1 MKRTRTAIVAVL
13 ALGTASLITAS
24 VAPAANAAGGIAIN
38 AKAVGPAPALPG
50 TVKGGT
56 MNYTGKSDVNHLDPT
71 RCYDTF
77 CMNIGRL
84 LWRTLTGI
92 QLDAKGKQT
101 LVGDL
106 ASDVGTPSNGG
117 KTWTF
122 KLRSGIKWE
131 DGKAVTCA
139 DLKYGIGR
147 TWDQESD
154 SVVLTGGTSY
164 PVASIENAN
173 GFKGPYA
180 TPTKD
185 LSGVSCGKSGS
196 VETITFK
203 LKKAEGDFNFQ
214 TTMPNY
220 AAVRKDKD
228 TGVNYD
234 DEVFSNGPYKIQS
247 RIKKDKTIM
256 VRNTSWDGKT
266 DPIRLQNVEKIDML
280 LGQDSVNTN
289 NLYIENTGRAVNGF
303 VNGPLTQ
310 NVPIIYDAEKDAL
323 QPLFENRG
331 YYGKNPY
338 VYWLAINV
346 QKVTDLNLRKAV
358 QCALNVEGM
367 RATVGGKSAGD
378 FTSSLAP
385 DGVGGYSKS
394 TVCSASPKG
403 DVAKAKAF
411 MAKVKKNKELVFAYS
426 NATKD
431 AENEAL
437 SLQSSLK
444 KAGINVKIKPIDS
457 TEYYTILEEQGPDA
471 PDLMLYAW
479 GYDWPNASTIYP
491 PLFRSEL
498 VGTDV
503 VGENKS
509 RVTDKKL
516 DAMLAAAAAETNPAK
531 QTAAWVA
538 IDKYIVNTIAAVVP
552 MWQSKTL
559 LWRGSNVG
567 NIYNPIANSYD
578 WATMYIKNPKLN

>member
-13 ALGTASLITAS
+13 ALGTASLIMTS
-24 VAPAANAAGGIAIN
+24 VAPVANAAGGLAIN
-38 AKAVGPAPALPG
+38 AKAVGPAPALAG
-50 TVKGGT
+50 TVMGGT
-56 MNYTGKSDVNHLDPT
+56 VNYTGKSDVNHLDPS

-84 LWRTLTGI
+84 LWRTLTAI
-92 QLDAKGKQT
+92 QLDGKGKQT

-122 KLRSGIKWE
+122 KLRSGIKWQ
-131 DGKAVTCA
+131 DGQAVTCA

-147 TWDQESD
+147 TWDQDAD

-164 PVASIENAN
+164 PQATIENTA

-185 LSGVSCGKSGS
+185 LSGVSCGTSGS

-203 LKKAEGDFNFQ
+203 LLTAAGDFNFQ

-234 DEVFSNGPYKIQS
+234 NQVFSYGPYQIQS
-247 RIKKDKTIM
+247 RIKKDKTIL
-256 VRNTSWDGKT
+256 VRNTYWDAKT
-266 DPIRLQNVEKIDML
+266 DPIRVAAPDKIDML

-289 NLYIENTGRAVNGF
+289 NLYIEDTGRAVNGIA
-303 VNGPLTQ
+303 NGPLTQ
-310 NVPIIYDAEKDAL
+310 NVPLIYDSEKDAL

-338 VYWLAINV
+338 VTWLAINV
-346 QKVTDLNLRKAV
+346 QKVTDLNLRKAI

-385 DGVGGYSKS
+385 EGIAGYSKS
-394 TVCSASPKG
+394 TVCSTSPKG
-403 DVAKAKAF
+403 DVAKAKEY
-411 MAKVKKNKELVFAYS
+411 MAKVKTNKEVTFVYS

-437 SLQSSLK
+437 SLQSSLT
-444 KAGINVKIKPIDS
+444 KAGIKIKIKPIDS
-457 TEYYTILEEQGPDA
+457 TEYYTILEQQGADA

-491 PLFRSEL
+491 PLFRSDL

-509 RVTDKKL
+509 RVTDKTL
-516 DAMLAAAAAETNPAK
+516 DAMMTKAAAETNPAK
-531 QTAAWVA
+531 ANAAWVA
-538 IDKYIVNTIAAVVP
+538 VEKYIVNTIAAVVP
-552 MWQSKTL
+552 MYQDKTL

-567 NIYNPIANSYD
+567 AQYNPIANSND
-578 WATMYIKNPKLN
+578 WASVYIKNPKL

>member
-1 MKRTRTAIVAVL
+1 MTA
-13 ALGTASLITAS
+13 
-24 VAPAANAAGGIAIN
+24 VAPAANAAGGLAIN
-38 AKAVGPAPALPG
+38 AKAVGPAPALVG
-50 TVKGGT
+50 TKKGGT
-56 MNYTGKSDVNHLDPT
+56 LNYTGKSDVNHLDPT

-84 LWRTLTGI
+84 LWRTLTGV

-117 KTWTF
+117 KTWVF
-122 KLRSGIKWE
+122 KLRAGVKWE
-131 DGKAVTCA
+131 DGQAVTCA

-147 TWDQESD
+147 TWDQEAA
-154 SVVLTGGTSY
+154 SVVLSGGTSY
-164 PVASIENAN
+164 PQATIENTD
-173 GFKGPYA
+173 GFKGPFA

-185 LSGVSCGKSGS
+185 LSGVTCGKSGS

-203 LKKAEGDFNFQ
+203 LLAATGDFNFQ

-228 TGVNYD
+228 TGATYD
-234 DEVFSNGPYKIQS
+234 DKVFSNGPYKIQS
-247 RIKKDKTIM
+247 RIKKDKTFL
-256 VRNTSWDGKT
+256 VQNTYWDTKT
-266 DPIRLQNVEKIDML
+266 DPIRLQNVDKIDML

-289 NLYIENTGRAVNGF
+289 NLYIENTGRAVNGI
-303 VNGPLTQ
+303 VNGPLAQ
-310 NVPIIYDAEKDAL
+310 NVPLIYDSEKDAL
-323 QPLFENRG
+323 QPIFENRG

-346 QKVTDLNLRKAV
+346 EKVTDLNLRKAI

-385 DGVGGYSKS
+385 VGIGGYSSS
-394 TVCSASPKG
+394 TVCGTTAKG
-403 DVAKAKAF
+403 DVAKAKAY
-411 MAKVKKNKELVFAYS
+411 MAKVTTNKEVTFVYS

-431 AENEAL
+431 SENEAL
-437 SLQSSLK
+437 SLQSSLT
-444 KAGINVKIKPIDS
+444 KAGIKVKIKAIDS
-457 TEYYTILEEQGPDA
+457 TEYYSILEEQGPDA

-498 VGTDV
+498 VGTDL

-509 RVTDKKL
+509 RVKDAKL
-516 DAMLAAAAAETNPAK
+516 DAMMVAASKETNAAK

-567 NIYNPIANSYD
+567 AQYNPTANSND
-578 WATMYIKNPKLN
+578 WASVYLKNPKL

>member
-56 MNYTGKSDVNHLDPT
+56 VNYTGKSDVNHLDPS

-84 LWRTLTGI
+84 LWRTLTAI

-122 KLRSGIKWE
+122 KLRSGIKWQ
-131 DGKAVTCA
+131 DGQAVSCA

-147 TWDQESD
+147 TWDQSAD

-164 PVASIENAN
+164 PIDSIENAN

-185 LSGVSCGKSGS
+185 LSGVTCGTSGS

-203 LKKAEGDFNFQ
+203 LTKALGDFNFQ

-220 AAVRKDKD
+220 TAVRKDKD

-234 DEVFSNGPYKIQS
+234 NQVFSYGPYQIQT

-256 VRNTSWDGKT
+256 VRNTNWDAKT
-266 DPIRLQNVEKIDML
+266 DPIRVAAPDKIDML

-289 NLYIENTGRAVNGF
+289 NLYIEDTGRAVNGIA
-303 VNGPLTQ
+303 NGPLTQ
-310 NVPIIYDAEKDAL
+310 NVPLIYDSEKDAL
-323 QPLFENRG
+323 QPIFEKRG

-338 VYWLAINV
+338 VTWLAINV
-346 QKVTDLNLRKAV
+346 QKVTDLNLRKAI

-367 RATVGGKSAGD
+367 RSTVGGKSAGD

-385 DGVGGYSKS
+385 EGIGGYSKS

-403 DVAKAKAF
+403 DVAQAKAY
-411 MAKVKKNKELVFAYS
+411 MAKVKTNKEVTFVYS

-437 SLQSSLK
+437 SLQSSLT
-444 KAGINVKIKPIDS
+444 KAGIKVKIKPIDS

-498 VGTDV
+498 VGADV

-509 RVTDKKL
+509 RVTDKTL
-516 DAMLAAAAAETNPAK
+516 DALMDKAATETNPAK
-531 QTAAWVA
+531 QNAAWVA
-538 IDKYIVNTIAAVVP
+538 VEKYIVNTIAAVVP
-552 MWQSKTL
+552 MYQDKTL

-567 NIYNPIANSYD
+567 AQYNPIANSND
-578 WATMYIKNPKLN
+578 WASVYIKNPKL

>member
-13 ALGTASLITAS
+13 ALGTASLIMTS
-24 VAPAANAAGGIAIN
+24 VAPVANAAGGLAIN
-38 AKAVGPAPALPG
+38 AKAVGPAPALAG
-50 TVKGGT
+50 TVMGGT
-56 MNYTGKSDVNHLDPT
+56 VNYTGKSDVNHLDPS

-84 LWRTLTGI
+84 LWRTLTAI
-92 QLDAKGKQT
+92 QLDGKGKQT

-122 KLRSGIKWE
+122 KLRSGIKWQ
-131 DGKAVTCA
+131 DGQAVTCA

-147 TWDQESD
+147 TWDQDAD

-164 PVASIENAN
+164 PQATIENTA

-185 LSGVSCGKSGS
+185 LSGVSCGTSGS

-203 LKKAEGDFNFQ
+203 LLTAAGDFNFQ

-234 DEVFSNGPYKIQS
+234 NQVFSYGPYQIQS
-247 RIKKDKTIM
+247 RIKKDKTIL
-256 VRNTSWDGKT
+256 VRNTYWDAKT
-266 DPIRLQNVEKIDML
+266 DPIRVAAPDKIDML

-289 NLYIENTGRAVNGF
+289 NLYIEDTGRAVNGIA
-303 VNGPLTQ
+303 NGPLTQ
-310 NVPIIYDAEKDAL
+310 NVPLIYDSEKDAL
-323 QPLFENRG
+323 QPIFEKRG

-338 VYWLAINV
+338 VTWLAINV
-346 QKVTDLNLRKAV
+346 QKVTDLNLRKAI

-385 DGVGGYSKS
+385 EGIAGYSKS
-394 TVCSASPKG
+394 TVCAASPKG
-403 DVAKAKAF
+403 DVAKAKEY
-411 MAKVKKNKELVFAYS
+411 MAKVKTNKEVTFVYS

-437 SLQSSLK
+437 SLQSSLT
-444 KAGINVKIKPIDS
+444 KAGIKIKIKPIDS

-491 PLFRSEL
+491 PLFRSDL

-509 RVTDKKL
+509 RVTDKTL
-516 DAMLAAAAAETNPAK
+516 DAMMTKAAAETNPAK
-531 QTAAWVA
+531 ANAAWVA
-538 IDKYIVNTIAAVVP
+538 VEKYIVNTIAAVVP
-552 MWQSKTL
+552 MYQDKTL

-567 NIYNPIANSYD
+567 AQYNPIANSND
-578 WATMYIKNPKLN
+578 WASVYIKNPKL

>member
-1 MKRTRTAIVAVL
+1 MTA
-13 ALGTASLITAS
+13 
-24 VAPAANAAGGIAIN
+24 VAPAANAAGGLAIN
-38 AKAVGPAPALPG
+38 AKAVGPAPALVG

-56 MNYTGKSDVNHLDPT
+56 LNYTGKSDVNHLDPT

-84 LWRTLTGI
+84 LWRTLTGV

-117 KTWTF
+117 KTWVF
-122 KLRSGIKWE
+122 KLRAGVKWE
-131 DGKAVTCA
+131 DGQAVTCA

-147 TWDQESD
+147 TWDQEAA
-154 SVVLTGGTSY
+154 SVVLNGGTSY
-164 PVASIENAN
+164 PQATIENTE
-173 GFKGPYA
+173 GFKGPFA
-180 TPTKD
+180 TPTKN
-185 LSGVSCGKSGS
+185 LSGVTCGTSGS

-203 LKKAEGDFNFQ
+203 LLAATGDFNFQ

-228 TGVNYD
+228 TGATYD
-234 DEVFSNGPYKIQS
+234 DKVFSNGPYKIQS

-256 VRNTSWDGKT
+256 VQNTYWDTKT

-289 NLYIENTGRAVNGF
+289 NLYIEDTGRGVNGI

-310 NVPIIYDAEKDAL
+310 NVPLIYDSEKDAL
-323 QPLFENRG
+323 QPIFENRG

-346 QKVTDLNLRKAV
+346 EKVTDLNLRKAI

-385 DGVGGYSKS
+385 VGIGGYSSS
-394 TVCSASPKG
+394 TICGTSAKG
-403 DVAKAKAF
+403 DVEKAKAY
-411 MAKVKKNKELVFAYS
+411 MAKVKTNKEVTFAYS

-437 SLQSSLK
+437 SLQSSLT
-444 KAGINVKIKPIDS
+444 KAGIKVKIKAIDS
-457 TEYYTILEEQGPDA
+457 TDYYTILEEQGPDA
-471 PDLMLYAW
+471 PDLMVYAW

-498 VGTDV
+498 VGKDL

-509 RVTDKKL
+509 RVKDAKL
-516 DAMLAAAAAETNPAK
+516 DAMMVAAGKETNAAK

-538 IDKYIVNTIAAVVP
+538 IDKYVVSTIAAVVP

-567 NIYNPIANSYD
+567 AQYNPTANSND
-578 WATMYIKNPKLN
+578 WASVYIKNPKL

>member
-1 MKRTRTAIVAVL
+1 MKRTRTAIAAVL
-13 ALGTASLITAS
+13 ALGTASLIMTS
-24 VAPAANAAGGIAIN
+24 VAPVANAAGGLAIN

-56 MNYTGKSDVNHLDPT
+56 VNYTGKSDVNHLDPT

-84 LWRTLTGI
+84 LWRTLTAV

-122 KLRSGIKWE
+122 KLRSGIKWQ
-131 DGKAVTCA
+131 DGQAVTCA

-147 TWDQESD
+147 TWDQSAD

-164 PVASIENAN
+164 PIDSIQNTD

-185 LSGVSCGKSGS
+185 LSGVTCGTSGS

-203 LKKAEGDFNFQ
+203 LTKALGDFNFQ

-234 DEVFSNGPYKIQS
+234 NQVFSYGPYQIQS

-256 VRNTSWDGKT
+256 VRNTNWDAKT
-266 DPIRLQNVEKIDML
+266 DPIRVAAPDKIDML

-289 NLYIENTGRAVNGF
+289 NLYIEDTGRAVNGIA
-303 VNGPLTQ
+303 NGPLTQ
-310 NVPIIYDAEKDAL
+310 NVPLIYDSEKDAL
-323 QPLFENRG
+323 QPIFENRG

-338 VYWLAINV
+338 VTWLAINV
-346 QKVTDLNLRKAV
+346 QKVTDLNLRKAI

-385 DGVGGYSKS
+385 EGIGGYSKS
-394 TVCSASPKG
+394 TVCAASPKG
-403 DVAKAKAF
+403 DVAKAKAY
-411 MAKVKKNKELVFAYS
+411 MAKVKTNKEVTFVYS

-437 SLQSSLK
+437 SLQSSLT
-444 KAGINVKIKPIDS
+444 KAGIKVKIKPIDS

-498 VGTDV
+498 VGADV

-509 RVTDKKL
+509 RVTDKTL
-516 DAMLAAAAAETNPAK
+516 DAMMDKAATETNPAK
-531 QTAAWVA
+531 QNAAWVA
-538 IDKYIVNTIAAVVP
+538 VEKYIVNTIAAVVP
-552 MWQSKTL
+552 MYQDKTL

-567 NIYNPIANSYD
+567 AQYNPIANSND
-578 WATMYIKNPKLN
+578 WASVYIKNPKL

>member
-13 ALGTASLITAS
+13 ALGTASLIMTS
-24 VAPAANAAGGIAIN
+24 VAPVANAAGGLAIN
-38 AKAVGPAPALPG
+38 AKAVGPAPALAG

-56 MNYTGKSDVNHLDPT
+56 VNYTGKSDVNHLDPS

-84 LWRTLTGI
+84 LWRTLTAI
-92 QLDAKGKQT
+92 QLDGKGKQT

-147 TWDQESD
+147 TWDQDAD

-164 PVASIENAN
+164 PTASIENAN

-185 LSGVSCGKSGS
+185 LSGVSCGTSGS
-196 VETITFK
+196 VETIIFK

-234 DEVFSNGPYKIQS
+234 NEVFSNGPYKIQS
-247 RIKKDKTIM
+247 RIKKDKTFM
-256 VRNTSWDGKT
+256 VKNTYWDTKT
-266 DPIRLQNVEKIDML
+266 DPIRLQNVDKIDML

-289 NLYIENTGRAVNGF
+289 NLYIENTGRAVNGL

-310 NVPIIYDAEKDAL
+310 NVPLIYDAEKDAL
-323 QPLFENRG
+323 QPIFENRG

-346 QKVTDLNLRKAV
+346 EKVTDLNLRKAI
-358 QCALNVEGM
+358 QCALSVEGM
-367 RATVGGKSAGD
+367 RTTVGGKSAGD

-385 DGVGGYSKS
+385 VGIGGYSSS
-394 TVCSASPKG
+394 TVCSTSPKG
-403 DVAKAKAF
+403 DVAKAKAY
-411 MAKVKKNKELVFAYS
+411 MAKVKTNKEVTFAYS

-437 SLQSSLK
+437 SLQSSLT
-444 KAGINVKIKPIDS
+444 KAGIKVKIKPIDS

-471 PDLMLYAW
+471 PDLMVYAW

-509 RVTDKKL
+509 RVKDAKL
-516 DAMLAAAAAETNPAK
+516 DAMMVAAAAETNPAK

-538 IDKYIVNTIAAVVP
+538 IDKYVVSTIAAVVP

-567 NIYNPIANSYD
+567 AQYNPTANSND
-578 WATMYIKNPKLN
+578 WASMYIKNPKL

>member
-13 ALGTASLITAS
+13 ALGTASLIMTS
-24 VAPAANAAGGIAIN
+24 VAPVANAAGGLAIN
-38 AKAVGPAPALPG
+38 AKAVGPAPALAG

-56 MNYTGKSDVNHLDPT
+56 VNYTGKSDVNHLDPS

-84 LWRTLTGI
+84 LWRTLTAI
-92 QLDAKGKQT
+92 QLDGKGKQT
-101 LVGDL
+101 LVGDI

-122 KLRSGIKWE
+122 KLRSGIKWQ
-131 DGKAVTCA
+131 DGQPVTCA

-147 TWDQESD
+147 TWDQDAD

-164 PVASIENAN
+164 PQATIENTA

-185 LSGVSCGKSGS
+185 LSGVSCGTSGS

-203 LKKAEGDFNFQ
+203 LLTAAGDFNFQ

-234 DEVFSNGPYKIQS
+234 NQVFSYGPYQIQS
-247 RIKKDKTIM
+247 RIKKDKTIL
-256 VRNTSWDGKT
+256 VRNTYWDAKT
-266 DPIRLQNVEKIDML
+266 DPIRVAAPDKIDML

-289 NLYIENTGRAVNGF
+289 NLYIEDTGRAVNGIA
-303 VNGPLTQ
+303 NGPLTQ
-310 NVPIIYDAEKDAL
+310 NVPLIYDSEMDAL
-323 QPLFENRG
+323 QPLFEKRG

-338 VYWLAINV
+338 VTWLAINV
-346 QKVTDLNLRKAV
+346 QKVTDLNLRKAI

-385 DGVGGYSKS
+385 EGIAGYSKS
-394 TVCSASPKG
+394 TVCSTSPKG
-403 DVAKAKAF
+403 DVAKAKEY
-411 MAKVKKNKELVFAYS
+411 MAKVKTNKEVTFVYS

-437 SLQSSLK
+437 SLQSSLT
-444 KAGINVKIKPIDS
+444 KAGIKIKIKPIDS
-457 TEYYTILEEQGPDA
+457 TEYYTILEQQGADA

-491 PLFRSEL
+491 PLFRSDL

-509 RVTDKKL
+509 RVTDKTL
-516 DAMLAAAAAETNPAK
+516 DAMMTKAAAETNPAK
-531 QTAAWVA
+531 ANAAWVA
-538 IDKYIVNTIAAVVP
+538 VEKYIVNTIAAVVP
-552 MWQSKTL
+552 MYQDKTL

-567 NIYNPIANSYD
+567 AQYNPIANSND
-578 WATMYIKNPKLN
+578 WASVYIKNPKL

>member
-13 ALGTASLITAS
+13 ALGTASLIMTAA
-24 VAPAANAAGGIAIN
+24 APAANAAGGLAIN
-38 AKAVGPAPALPG
+38 AKAVGPAPALAG

-56 MNYTGKSDVNHLDPT
+56 LNYTGKSDVNHLDPT

-84 LWRTLTGI
+84 LWRTLTGV

-117 KTWTF
+117 KTWVF
-122 KLRSGIKWE
+122 KLRAGVKWE
-131 DGKAVTCA
+131 DGQAVTCA

-147 TWDQESD
+147 TWDQEAA
-154 SVVLTGGTSY
+154 SVVLNGGTSY
-164 PVASIENAN
+164 PQATIENTE
-173 GFKGPYA
+173 GFKGPFA

-185 LSGVSCGKSGS
+185 LSGVTCGKSGS

-203 LKKAEGDFNFQ
+203 LLAATGDFNFQ

-228 TGVNYD
+228 TGATYD
-234 DEVFSNGPYKIQS
+234 DKVFSNGPYKIQS

-256 VRNTSWDGKT
+256 VQNTYWDTKT

-289 NLYIENTGRAVNGF
+289 NLYIENTGRAVNGI
-303 VNGPLTQ
+303 VNGPLAQ
-310 NVPIIYDAEKDAL
+310 NVPLIYDSEKDAL
-323 QPLFENRG
+323 QPIFENRG

-346 QKVTDLNLRKAV
+346 EKVTDLNLRKAI

-385 DGVGGYSKS
+385 VGIGGYSSS
-394 TVCSASPKG
+394 TVCGTTAKG
-403 DVAKAKAF
+403 DVAKAKAY
-411 MAKVKKNKELVFAYS
+411 MAKVKTNKEVTFVYS

-431 AENEAL
+431 SENEAL
-437 SLQSSLK
+437 SLQSSLT
-444 KAGINVKIKPIDS
+444 KAGIKVKIKAIDS
-457 TEYYTILEEQGPDA
+457 TDYYTILEEQGPDA

-498 VGTDV
+498 VGTDL

-509 RVTDKKL
+509 RVKDAKL
-516 DAMLAAAAAETNPAK
+516 DAMMVSASKETNAAK

-567 NIYNPIANSYD
+567 AQYNPTANSND
-578 WATMYIKNPKLN
+578 WASVYLKNPKL

>member
-13 ALGTASLITAS
+13 ALGTASLIMTS
-24 VAPAANAAGGIAIN
+24 VAPVANAAGGLAIN
-38 AKAVGPAPALPG
+38 AKAVGPAPALAG

-56 MNYTGKSDVNHLDPT
+56 VNYTGKSDVNHLDPS

-84 LWRTLTGI
+84 LWRTLTAI
-92 QLDAKGKQT
+92 QLDGKGKQT

-122 KLRSGIKWE
+122 KLRSGLKWQ
-131 DGKAVTCA
+131 DGQPVTCA

-147 TWDQESD
+147 TWDQDAD

-164 PVASIENAN
+164 PQATIENTA

-185 LSGVSCGKSGS
+185 LSGVSCGTSGS

-203 LKKAEGDFNFQ
+203 LLTAAGDFNFQ

-234 DEVFSNGPYKIQS
+234 NQVFSYGPYQIQS
-247 RIKKDKTIM
+247 RIKKDKTIL
-256 VRNTSWDGKT
+256 VRNTYWDAKT
-266 DPIRLQNVEKIDML
+266 DPIRVAAPDKIDML

-289 NLYIENTGRAVNGF
+289 NLYIEDTGRAVNGIA
-303 VNGPLTQ
+303 NGPLTQ
-310 NVPIIYDAEKDAL
+310 NVPLIYDSEMDAL
-323 QPLFENRG
+323 QPLFEKRG

-338 VYWLAINV
+338 VTWLAINV
-346 QKVTDLNLRKAV
+346 QKVTDLNLRKAI

-385 DGVGGYSKS
+385 EGIAGYSKS
-394 TVCSASPKG
+394 TVCSTSPKG
-403 DVAKAKAF
+403 DVAKAKEY
-411 MAKVKKNKELVFAYS
+411 MAKVKTNKEVTFVYS

-437 SLQSSLK
+437 SLQSSLT
-444 KAGINVKIKPIDS
+444 KAGIKIKIKPIDS
-457 TEYYTILEEQGPDA
+457 TEYYTILEQQGADA

-491 PLFRSEL
+491 PLFRSDL

-503 VGENKS
+503 VGDNKS
-509 RVTDKKL
+509 RVTDKTL
-516 DAMLAAAAAETNPAK
+516 DAMMTKAAAETNPAK
-531 QTAAWVA
+531 ANAAWVA
-538 IDKYIVNTIAAVVP
+538 VEKYIVNTIAAVVP
-552 MWQSKTL
+552 MYQDKTL

-567 NIYNPIANSYD
+567 AQYNPIANSND
-578 WATMYIKNPKLN
+578 WASVYIKNPKL

>member
-13 ALGTASLITAS
+13 ALGTASLIMTS
-24 VAPAANAAGGIAIN
+24 VAPVANAAGGLAIN
-38 AKAVGPAPALPG
+38 AKAVGPAPALAG
-50 TVKGGT
+50 TVMGGT
-56 MNYTGKSDVNHLDPT
+56 VNYTGKSDVNHLDPS

-84 LWRTLTGI
+84 LWRTLTAI
-92 QLDAKGKQT
+92 QLDGKGKQT

-122 KLRSGIKWE
+122 KLRSGIKWQ
-131 DGKAVTCA
+131 DGQAVTCA

-147 TWDQESD
+147 TWDQDAD

-164 PVASIENAN
+164 PQATIENTA

-185 LSGVSCGKSGS
+185 LSGVSCGTLGS

-203 LKKAEGDFNFQ
+203 LLTAAGDFNFQ

-234 DEVFSNGPYKIQS
+234 NQVFSYGPYQIQS
-247 RIKKDKTIM
+247 RIKKDKTIL
-256 VRNTSWDGKT
+256 VRNTYWDAKT
-266 DPIRLQNVEKIDML
+266 DPIRVAAPDKIDML

-289 NLYIENTGRAVNGF
+289 NLYIEDTGRAVNGIA
-303 VNGPLTQ
+303 NGPLTQ
-310 NVPIIYDAEKDAL
+310 NVPLIYDSEKDAL

-338 VYWLAINV
+338 VTWLAINV
-346 QKVTDLNLRKAV
+346 QKVTDLNLRKAI

-385 DGVGGYSKS
+385 EGIAGYSKS
-394 TVCSASPKG
+394 TVCSTSPKG
-403 DVAKAKAF
+403 DVAKAKEY
-411 MAKVKKNKELVFAYS
+411 MAKVKTNKEVTFVYS

-437 SLQSSLK
+437 SLQSSLT
-444 KAGINVKIKPIDS
+444 KAGIKIKIKPIDS
-457 TEYYTILEEQGPDA
+457 TEYYTILEQQGADA

-491 PLFRSEL
+491 PLFRSDL

-509 RVTDKKL
+509 RVTDKTL
-516 DAMLAAAAAETNPAK
+516 DAMMTKAAAETNPAK
-531 QTAAWVA
+531 ANAAWVA
-538 IDKYIVNTIAAVVP
+538 VEKYIVNTIAAVVP
-552 MWQSKTL
+552 MYQDKTL

-567 NIYNPIANSYD
+567 AQYNPIANSND
-578 WATMYIKNPKLN
+578 WASVYIKNPKL

>member
-1 MKRTRTAIVAVL
+1 MKRTRTAITAVL
-13 ALGTASLITAS
+13 ALGAASLIMTSA
-24 VAPAANAAGGIAIN
+24 APVANAAGGLAIN

-56 MNYTGKSDVNHLDPT
+56 VNYTGKSDVNHLDPT

-84 LWRTLTGI
+84 LWRTLTAV

-122 KLRSGIKWE
+122 KLRSGIKWQ
-131 DGKAVTCA
+131 DGQPVTCA

-147 TWDQESD
+147 TWDQDAD

-164 PVASIENAN
+164 PQATIENTA

-185 LSGVSCGKSGS
+185 LSGVSCGTSGS

-203 LKKAEGDFNFQ
+203 LLRATGDFNFQ

-234 DEVFSNGPYKIQS
+234 NQVFSYGPYKIES
-247 RIKKDKTIM
+247 RIKKDKTFM
-256 VRNTSWDGKT
+256 VRNTYWDAKT
-266 DPIRLQNVEKIDML
+266 DPIRVAAPDKIDML

-289 NLYIENTGRAVNGF
+289 NLYIEDTGRAVNGIA
-303 VNGPLTQ
+303 NGPLTQ
-310 NVPIIYDAEKDAL
+310 NVPLIYDSEKDAL
-323 QPLFENRG
+323 QPIFEKRG

-338 VYWLAINV
+338 VTWLAINV
-346 QKVTDLNLRKAV
+346 QKVTDLNLRKAI

-367 RATVGGKSAGD
+367 RTTVGGKSAGD

-385 DGVGGYSKS
+385 EGIGGYSKS
-394 TVCSASPKG
+394 TVCSTSPKG
-403 DVAKAKAF
+403 DVAKAKAY
-411 MAKVKKNKELVFAYS
+411 MAKVKTNKEVTFVYS

-437 SLQSSLK
+437 SLQSSLT
-444 KAGINVKIKPIDS
+444 KAGIKVKIKPIDS
-457 TEYYTILEEQGPDA
+457 TEYYTILEQQGADA

-491 PLFRSEL
+491 PLFRSDL

-509 RVTDKKL
+509 RVTDKTL
-516 DAMLAAAAAETNPAK
+516 DTMMEKAAAETNPAK
-531 QTAAWVA
+531 QNAAWVA
-538 IDKYIVNTIAAVVP
+538 VEKYIVNTIAAVVP
-552 MWQSKTL
+552 MYQDKTL

-567 NIYNPIANSYD
+567 AQYNPIANSND
-578 WATMYIKNPKLN
+578 WASVYIKNPKL

>member
-13 ALGTASLITAS
+13 ALGTASLIMTAA
-24 VAPAANAAGGIAIN
+24 APAANAAGGLAIN
-38 AKAVGPAPALPG
+38 AKAVGPAPALAG

-56 MNYTGKSDVNHLDPT
+56 LNYTGKSDVNHLDPT

-84 LWRTLTGI
+84 LWRTLTGV

-117 KTWTF
+117 KTWVF
-122 KLRSGIKWE
+122 KLRAGVKWE
-131 DGKAVTCA
+131 DGQAVTCA

-147 TWDQESD
+147 TWDQEAA
-154 SVVLTGGTSY
+154 SVVLNGGTSY
-164 PVASIENAN
+164 PQATIENTE
-173 GFKGPYA
+173 GFKGPFA

-185 LSGVSCGKSGS
+185 LSGVTCGTSGS

-203 LKKAEGDFNFQ
+203 LLAATGDFNFQ

-228 TGVNYD
+228 TGATYD
-234 DEVFSNGPYKIQS
+234 DKVFSNGPYKIQS

-256 VRNTSWDGKT
+256 VQNTFWDTKT

-289 NLYIENTGRAVNGF
+289 NLYIENTGRAVNGI
-303 VNGPLTQ
+303 VNGPLAQ
-310 NVPIIYDAEKDAL
+310 NVPLIYDSEKDAL
-323 QPLFENRG
+323 QPIFENRG

-346 QKVTDLNLRKAV
+346 EKVTDLNLRKAI

-385 DGVGGYSKS
+385 VGIGGYSSS
-394 TVCSASPKG
+394 TVCGTTAKG
-403 DVAKAKAF
+403 DVAKAKAY
-411 MAKVKKNKELVFAYS
+411 MAKVKTNKEVTFVYS

-431 AENEAL
+431 SENEAL
-437 SLQSSLK
+437 SLQSSLT
-444 KAGINVKIKPIDS
+444 KAGIKVKIKAIDS
-457 TEYYTILEEQGPDA
+457 TDYYTILEEQGPDA

-498 VGTDV
+498 VGTDL

-509 RVTDKKL
+509 RVKDAKL
-516 DAMLAAAAAETNPAK
+516 DAMMVAASKETNAAK

-567 NIYNPIANSYD
+567 AQYNPTANSND
-578 WATMYIKNPKLN
+578 WASVYLKNPKL

>member
-24 VAPAANAAGGIAIN
+24 VAPVANAAGLAIN
-38 AKAVGPAPALPG
+38 AKAVGPAPALAG

-56 MNYTGKSDVNHLDPT
+56 LNYTGKSDVNHLDPT

-84 LWRTLTGI
+84 LWRTLTGVQNI
-92 QLDAKGKQT
+92 NGKQT

-106 ASDVGTPSNGG
+106 ASDVGTATNGG
-117 KTWTF
+117 KTWVF

-147 TWDQESD
+147 TWDRESAD
-154 SVVLTGGTSY
+154 VVLTSGTDY
-164 PVASIENAN
+164 PQAFIENTE

-180 TPTKD
+180 TPTKN
-185 LSGVSCGKSGS
+185 LSGVTCGTSGS

-203 LKKAEGDFNFQ
+203 LTKAAGDFNFQ

-234 DEVFSNGPYKIQS
+234 NEVFSNGPYKIQS
-247 RIKKDKTIM
+247 RIKKDKTVM
-256 VRNTSWDGKT
+256 VRNTYWDTKT

-289 NLYIENTGRAVNGF
+289 NLYIENTGRAVNGMA
-303 VNGPLTQ
+303 NGPLTQ
-310 NVPIIYDAEKDAL
+310 NVPLIYDSEKDAL
-323 QPLFENRG
+323 QPIFEKRG

-338 VYWLAINV
+338 VAWLAINV
-346 QKVTDLNLRKAV
+346 QKVTDLNLRKAI
-358 QCALNVEGM
+358 QCALNIEGM

-378 FTSSLAP
+378 FTNSLSP
-385 DGVGGYSKS
+385 IGIGGNTNQ
-394 TVCSASPKG
+394 TVCSTSPKG
-403 DVAKAKAF
+403 DVVKAKAF
-411 MAKVKKNKELVFAYS
+411 MDKVKTKKTLTFVYS

-444 KAGINVKIKPIDS
+444 KAGIDVKIKPIDS
-457 TEYYTILEEQGPDA
+457 TDYYTIIEEQGPDA
-471 PDLMLYAW
+471 PDLMIYAW

-491 PLFRSEL
+491 PLFRSDL
-498 VGTDV
+498 VGTDI

-509 RVTDKKL
+509 RVQDKTL
-516 DAMLAAAAAETNPAK
+516 DALMAKALAETNPAK
-531 QTAAWVA
+531 QTALWEQA
-538 IDKYIVNTIAAVVP
+538 DKYVIHTIAAVVP
-552 MWQSKTL
+552 MYQNKTL

-567 NIYNPIANSYD
+567 NQYNSIANSFDY
-578 WATMYIKNPKLN
+578 ANVYIKNPKL

>member
-13 ALGTASLITAS
+13 ALGTASLIMTS
-24 VAPAANAAGGIAIN
+24 VAPVANAAGGLAIN

-56 MNYTGKSDVNHLDPT
+56 VNYTGKSDVNHLDPT

-84 LWRTLTGI
+84 LWRTLTAV

-122 KLRSGIKWE
+122 KLRSGIKWQ
-131 DGKAVTCA
+131 DGQAVTCA

-147 TWDQESD
+147 TWDQSAD

-164 PVASIENAN
+164 PIDSIENAN

-185 LSGVSCGKSGS
+185 LSGVTCGTSGS

-203 LKKAEGDFNFQ
+203 LTKALGDFNFQ

-234 DEVFSNGPYKIQS
+234 NQVFSYGPYQIQS

-256 VRNTSWDGKT
+256 VRNTNWDAKT
-266 DPIRLQNVEKIDML
+266 DPIRVAAPDKIDML

-289 NLYIENTGRAVNGF
+289 NLYIEDTGRAVNGIA
-303 VNGPLTQ
+303 NGPLTQ
-310 NVPIIYDAEKDAL
+310 NVPLIYDSEKDAL
-323 QPLFENRG
+323 QPIFEKRG

-338 VYWLAINV
+338 VTWLAINV
-346 QKVTDLNLRKAV
+346 QKVTDLNLRKAI
-358 QCALNVEGM
+358 QCALNVESM
-367 RATVGGKSAGD
+367 RSTVGGKSAGD

-385 DGVGGYSKS
+385 EGIGGYSKS
-394 TVCSASPKG
+394 TVCSTSPKG
-403 DVAKAKAF
+403 DVAKAKEY
-411 MAKVKKNKELVFAYS
+411 MAKVTNNKEVTFVYS

-437 SLQSSLK
+437 SLQSSLT
-444 KAGINVKIKPIDS
+444 KAGIKIKIKPIDS
-457 TEYYTILEEQGPDA
+457 TDYYTILEEQGPDA

-491 PLFRSEL
+491 PLFRSDL

-509 RVTDKKL
+509 RVTDKTL
-516 DAMLAAAAAETNPAK
+516 DAMMDKAASETNPAK
-531 QTAAWVA
+531 QNAAWVA
-538 IDKYIVNTIAAVVP
+538 VEKYIVNTIAAVVP
-552 MWQSKTL
+552 MYQDKTL

-567 NIYNPIANSYD
+567 AQYNPIANSND
-578 WATMYIKNPKLN
+578 WASVYIKNPKL

>member
-24 VAPAANAAGGIAIN
+24 VAPAANAAGGLAIN
-38 AKAVGPAPALPG
+38 AKAVGPAPALAG

-56 MNYTGKSDVNHLDPT
+56 LNYTGKSDVNHLDPT

-84 LWRTLTGI
+84 LWRTLTGV

-117 KTWTF
+117 KTWVF
-122 KLRSGIKWE
+122 KLRTGIKWE
-131 DGKAVTCA
+131 DGQAVTCA

-147 TWDQESD
+147 TWDQEAA
-154 SVVLTGGTSY
+154 SVVLNGGTSY
-164 PVASIENAN
+164 PQATIENTE
-173 GFKGPYA
+173 GFKGPFA
-180 TPTKD
+180 TPTKN
-185 LSGVSCGKSGS
+185 LSGVTCGKSGS

-203 LKKAEGDFNFQ
+203 LLQATGDFNFQ

-228 TGVNYD
+228 TGATYD
-234 DEVFSNGPYKIQS
+234 DKVFSNGPYKIQT
-247 RIKKDKTIM
+247 RINKDKTIL
-256 VRNTSWDGKT
+256 VRNTYWDTKT

-289 NLYIENTGRAVNGF
+289 NLYIENKGRAVNGI
-303 VNGPLTQ
+303 VNGPLAQ
-310 NVPIIYDAEKDAL
+310 NVSLIYDSEKDAL
-323 QPLFENRG
+323 QPIFENRG

-346 QKVTDLNLRKAV
+346 QKVTDLNLRKAI

-385 DGVGGYSKS
+385 AGIGGYSKS
-394 TVCSASPKG
+394 TVCTSSAKG
-403 DVAKAKAF
+403 DVAKAKAY
-411 MAKVKKNKELVFAYS
+411 MAKVKTNKEVTFAYS

-437 SLQSSLK
+437 SLQSSLT
-444 KAGINVKIKPIDS
+444 KAGIKVKIKAIDS
-457 TEYYTILEEQGPDA
+457 TDYYTILEEQGPDA
-471 PDLMLYAW
+471 PDLMIYAW
-479 GYDWPNASTIYP
+479 GYDWPNSSTIYP

-498 VGTDV
+498 VGTDL

-509 RVTDKKL
+509 RVKDAKL
-516 DAMLAAAAAETNPAK
+516 DAMMVAASKETNAAK

-538 IDKYIVNTIAAVVP
+538 IDKYIVSTIAAVVP

-567 NIYNPIANSYD
+567 AQYNPTANSND
-578 WATMYIKNPKLN
+578 WATVYIKNPKL

>member
-13 ALGTASLITAS
+13 ALGTASLIMTS
-24 VAPAANAAGGIAIN
+24 VAPVANAAGGLAIN
-38 AKAVGPAPALPG
+38 AKAVGPAPALAG

-56 MNYTGKSDVNHLDPT
+56 VNYTGKSDVNHLDPS

-84 LWRTLTGI
+84 LWRTLTAI
-92 QLDAKGKQT
+92 QLDGKGKQT

-122 KLRSGIKWE
+122 KLRSGIKWQ
-131 DGKAVTCA
+131 DGQPVTCA

-147 TWDQESD
+147 TWDQDAD

-164 PVASIENAN
+164 PQATIENTA

-185 LSGVSCGKSGS
+185 LSGVSCGTSGS

-203 LKKAEGDFNFQ
+203 LLTASGDFNFQ

-234 DEVFSNGPYKIQS
+234 NQVFSYGPYQIQS
-247 RIKKDKTIM
+247 RIKKDKTVL
-256 VRNTSWDGKT
+256 VRNTYWDAKT
-266 DPIRLQNVEKIDML
+266 DPIRVAAPDKIDML

-289 NLYIENTGRAVNGF
+289 NLYIEDTGRAVNGIA
-303 VNGPLTQ
+303 NGPLTQ
-310 NVPIIYDAEKDAL
+310 NVPLIYDSEMDAL
-323 QPLFENRG
+323 QPLFEKRG

-338 VYWLAINV
+338 VTWLAINV
-346 QKVTDLNLRKAV
+346 QKVTDLNLRKAI

-385 DGVGGYSKS
+385 EGIAGYSKS
-394 TVCSASPKG
+394 TVCSTSPKG
-403 DVAKAKAF
+403 DVAKAKEY
-411 MAKVKKNKELVFAYS
+411 MAKVKTNKEVTFVYS

-437 SLQSSLK
+437 SLQSSLT
-444 KAGINVKIKPIDS
+444 KAGIKIKIKPIDS
-457 TEYYTILEEQGPDA
+457 TEYYTILEQQGADA

-509 RVTDKKL
+509 RVKDAKL
-516 DAMLAAAAAETNPAK
+516 DAMMVAAAAETNPAK
-531 QTAAWVA
+531 ANAAWVA
-538 IDKYIVNTIAAVVP
+538 VEKYIVNTIVAVVP
-552 MWQSKTL
+552 MYQDKTL

-567 NIYNPIANSYD
+567 AQYNPIANSND
-578 WATMYIKNPKLN
+578 WASVYIKNPKL

>member
-13 ALGTASLITAS
+13 ALGTASLIMTA
-24 VAPAANAAGGIAIN
+24 VAPAANAAGGLAIN
-38 AKAVGPAPALPG
+38 AKAVGPAPALVG
-50 TVKGGT
+50 TKKGGT
-56 MNYTGKSDVNHLDPT
+56 LNYTGKSDVNHLDPT

-84 LWRTLTGI
+84 LWRTLTGV

-117 KTWTF
+117 KTWVF
-122 KLRSGIKWE
+122 KLRAGVKWE
-131 DGKAVTCA
+131 DGQAVTCA

-147 TWDQESD
+147 TWDQEAA
-154 SVVLTGGTSY
+154 SVVLNGGTSY
-164 PVASIENAN
+164 PQATIENTE
-173 GFKGPYA
+173 GFKGPFA
-180 TPTKD
+180 TPTKN
-185 LSGVSCGKSGS
+185 LSGVTCGTSGS

-203 LKKAEGDFNFQ
+203 LLAATGDFNFQ

-228 TGVNYD
+228 TGATYD
-234 DEVFSNGPYKIQS
+234 DKVFSNGPYKIQS
-247 RIKKDKTIM
+247 RIKKDKTFL
-256 VRNTSWDGKT
+256 VQNTYWDTKT
-266 DPIRLQNVEKIDML
+266 DPIRLQNVDKIDML

-289 NLYIENTGRAVNGF
+289 NLYIEDTGRGVNGI

-310 NVPIIYDAEKDAL
+310 NVPLIYDSEKDAL
-323 QPLFENRG
+323 QPIFENRG

-346 QKVTDLNLRKAV
+346 EKVTDLNLRKAI

-385 DGVGGYSKS
+385 VGIGGYSSS
-394 TVCSASPKG
+394 TVCGTSAKG
-403 DVAKAKAF
+403 DVAKAKAY
-411 MAKVKKNKELVFAYS
+411 MAKVKTNKEVTFAYS

-437 SLQSSLK
+437 SLQSSLT
-444 KAGINVKIKPIDS
+444 KAGIKVKIKAIDS
-457 TEYYTILEEQGPDA
+457 TDYYTILEEQGPDA
-471 PDLMLYAW
+471 PDLMVYAW

-498 VGTDV
+498 VGKDL

-509 RVTDKKL
+509 RVKDAKL
-516 DAMLAAAAAETNPAK
+516 DAMMVAAGKETNAAK

-538 IDKYIVNTIAAVVP
+538 IDKYVVSTIAAVVP

-567 NIYNPIANSYD
+567 AQYNPTANSND
-578 WATMYIKNPKLN
+578 WASVYLKNPKL

>member
-1 MKRTRTAIVAVL
+1 MKRTRTAITAVL
-13 ALGTASLITAS
+13 ALGAASLIMTSA
-24 VAPAANAAGGIAIN
+24 APVANAAGGLAIN

-56 MNYTGKSDVNHLDPT
+56 INVTAKSDVNHLDPT
-71 RCYDTF
+71 RCYDTN

-84 LWRTLTGI
+84 LWRTLTAV

-122 KLRSGIKWE
+122 KLRSGIKWQ
-131 DGKAVTCA
+131 DGQDVTCA

-147 TWDQESD
+147 TWDQDAD

-164 PVASIENAN
+164 PQATIENTA

-185 LSGVSCGKSGS
+185 LSGVTCGTSGS

-203 LKKAEGDFNFQ
+203 LLRATGDFNFQ

-234 DEVFSNGPYKIQS
+234 NQVFSYGPYKIES
-247 RIKKDKTIM
+247 RIKKDKTFM
-256 VRNTSWDGKT
+256 VRNTYWDAKT
-266 DPIRLQNVEKIDML
+266 DPIRVAAPDRIDML
-280 LGQDSVNTN
+280 LGQDPVNTN
-289 NLYIENTGRAVNGF
+289 NLYIEDTGRAVNGF
-303 VNGPLTQ
+303 ANGPLTQ
-310 NVPIIYDAEKDAL
+310 NVPLIYDAEKDAL
-323 QPLFENRG
+323 QPIFENRG

-338 VYWLAINV
+338 VTWLAINV
-346 QKVTDLNLRKAV
+346 QKVTDLNLRKAI

-385 DGVGGYSKS
+385 EGIGGYSKS
-394 TVCSASPKG
+394 VVCSASPKG
-403 DVAKAKAF
+403 DVAKAKAY
-411 MAKVKKNKELVFAYS
+411 MAKVKNNKEVTFVYS

-437 SLQSSLK
+437 SLQSSLT
-444 KAGINVKIKPIDS
+444 KAGIKVKIKPIDS
-457 TEYYTILEEQGPDA
+457 TEYYTILEQQGADA

-491 PLFRSEL
+491 PLFRSDL

-509 RVTDKKL
+509 RVTDKTL
-516 DAMLAAAAAETNPAK
+516 DAMMEKAAAETNPAK
-531 QTAAWVA
+531 QNAAWVA
-538 IDKYIVNTIAAVVP
+538 VEKYIVNTIAAVVP
-552 MWQSKTL
+552 MYQDKTL

-567 NIYNPIANSYD
+567 AQYNPIANSND
-578 WATMYIKNPKLN
+578 WASVYLKNPKL

>member
-1 MKRTRTAIVAVL
+1 MT
-13 ALGTASLITAS
+13 S
-24 VAPAANAAGGIAIN
+24 VAPVANAAGGLAIN
-38 AKAVGPAPALPG
+38 AKAVGPAPALAG

-56 MNYTGKSDVNHLDPT
+56 VNYTGKSDVNHLDPS

-84 LWRTLTGI
+84 LWRTLTAI
-92 QLDAKGKQT
+92 QLDGKGKQT

-122 KLRSGIKWE
+122 KLRSGIKWQ
-131 DGKAVTCA
+131 DGQPVTCA

-147 TWDQESD
+147 TWDQDAD

-164 PVASIENAN
+164 PQATIENTA

-185 LSGVSCGKSGS
+185 LSGVSCGTSGS

-203 LKKAEGDFNFQ
+203 LLTASGDFNFQ

-234 DEVFSNGPYKIQS
+234 NQVFSYGPYQIQS
-247 RIKKDKTIM
+247 RIKKDKTVL
-256 VRNTSWDGKT
+256 VRNTYWDAKT
-266 DPIRLQNVEKIDML
+266 DPIRVAAPDKIDML

-289 NLYIENTGRAVNGF
+289 NLYIEDTGRAVNGIA
-303 VNGPLTQ
+303 NGPLTQ
-310 NVPIIYDAEKDAL
+310 NVPLIYDSEMDAL
-323 QPLFENRG
+323 QPLFEKRG

-338 VYWLAINV
+338 VTWLAINV
-346 QKVTDLNLRKAV
+346 QKVTDLNLRKAI

-385 DGVGGYSKS
+385 EGIAGYSKS
-394 TVCSASPKG
+394 TVCSTSPKG
-403 DVAKAKAF
+403 DVAKAKEY
-411 MAKVKKNKELVFAYS
+411 MAKVKTNKEVTFVYS

-437 SLQSSLK
+437 SLQSSLT
-444 KAGINVKIKPIDS
+444 KAGIKIKIKPIDS
-457 TEYYTILEEQGPDA
+457 TEYYTILEQQGADA

-509 RVTDKKL
+509 RVKDAKL
-516 DAMLAAAAAETNPAK
+516 DAMMVAAAAETNPAK
-531 QTAAWVA
+531 ANAAWVA
-538 IDKYIVNTIAAVVP
+538 VEKYIVNTIVAVVP
-552 MWQSKTL
+552 MYQDKTL

-567 NIYNPIANSYD
+567 AQYNPIANSND
-578 WATMYIKNPKLN
+578 WASVYIKNPKL

>member
-56 MNYTGKSDVNHLDPT
+56 MNYTGRSDVNHLDPS

-84 LWRTLTGI
+84 LWRTLTAI

-117 KTWTF
+117 KTWTY

-147 TWDQESD
+147 TWDQDAD

-164 PVASIENAN
+164 PIASIENAN

-180 TPTKD
+180 TPTKE
-185 LSGVSCGKSGS
+185 LSGVTCGTSGS

-203 LKKAEGDFNFQ
+203 LNKAEGDFNFQ

-234 DEVFSNGPYKIQS
+234 NQVFSNGPYKIES
-247 RIKKDKTIM
+247 RIKKDKTFM
-256 VRNTSWDGKT
+256 VKNTYWDTKT
-266 DPIRLQNVEKIDML
+266 DPIRLQNVDRIDML

-310 NVPIIYDAEKDAL
+310 NVPLIYDSEKDAL
-323 QPLFENRG
+323 QPIFEKRG

-338 VYWLAINV
+338 VTWLAINV
-346 QKVTDLNLRKAV
+346 QKVTDLNLRKAI

-385 DGVGGYSKS
+385 EGVAGYSKS
-394 TVCSASPKG
+394 TVCSSSPKG

-411 MAKVKKNKELVFAYS
+411 MAKVKTNKEVTFVYS

-437 SLQSSLK
+437 SLQSSLT
-444 KAGINVKIKPIDS
+444 KAGIKVKIKPIDS
-457 TEYYTILEEQGPDA
+457 TDYYTILEEQGPDA

-509 RVTDKKL
+509 RVKDAKL
-516 DAMLAAAAAETNPAK
+516 DALMAAAAAETNPAK
-531 QTAAWVA
+531 ANAAWVA

-552 MWQSKTL
+552 MYQDKTL

-567 NIYNPIANSYD
+567 NIYNPIANSFD
-578 WATMYIKNPKLN
+578 WATMYIKNPKL

>member
-13 ALGTASLITAS
+13 ALGTASLIMTS
-24 VAPAANAAGGIAIN
+24 VAPAANAAGGLAIN

-56 MNYTGKSDVNHLDPT
+56 VNYTGKSDVNHLDPS

-84 LWRTLTGI
+84 LWRTLTAV

-122 KLRSGIKWE
+122 KLRSGIKWQ
-131 DGKAVTCA
+131 DGQPVTCA

-147 TWDQESD
+147 TWDQDAD

-164 PVASIENAN
+164 PQATIENTA

-185 LSGVSCGKSGS
+185 LSGVSCGTSGS

-203 LKKAEGDFNFQ
+203 LLTATGDFNFQ

-234 DEVFSNGPYKIQS
+234 NQVFSYGPYQIQS

-256 VRNTSWDGKT
+256 VRNTYWDAKT
-266 DPIRLQNVEKIDML
+266 DPIRVAAPDKIDML

-289 NLYIENTGRAVNGF
+289 NLYIEDTGRAVNGIA
-303 VNGPLTQ
+303 NGPLTQ
-310 NVPIIYDAEKDAL
+310 NVPLIYDSEKDAL
-323 QPLFENRG
+323 QPIFEKRG

-338 VYWLAINV
+338 VTWLAINV
-346 QKVTDLNLRKAV
+346 QKVTDLNLRKAI

-367 RATVGGKSAGD
+367 RTTVGGKSAGD

-385 DGVGGYSKS
+385 EGIGGYSKS
-394 TVCSASPKG
+394 TICSASPKG
-403 DVAKAKAF
+403 DVAKAKAY
-411 MAKVKKNKELVFAYS
+411 MAKVKTNKEVTFVYS

-437 SLQSSLK
+437 SLQSSLT
-444 KAGINVKIKPIDS
+444 KAGIKVKIKPIDS

-491 PLFRSEL
+491 PLFRSDL

-509 RVTDKKL
+509 RVADKTL
-516 DAMLAAAAAETNPAK
+516 DAMMTKAAAETNPAK
-531 QTAAWVA
+531 QNAAWVA
-538 IDKYIVNTIAAVVP
+538 VENYIVNTIAAVVP
-552 MWQSKTL
+552 MYQDKTL

-567 NIYNPIANSYD
+567 AQYNPIANSND
-578 WATMYIKNPKLN
+578 WASVYIKNPKL

>member
-13 ALGTASLITAS
+13 ALGTASLIMTS
-24 VAPAANAAGGIAIN
+24 VAPVANAAGGLAIN
-38 AKAVGPAPALPG
+38 AKAVGPAPALAG

-56 MNYTGKSDVNHLDPT
+56 VNYTGKSDVNHLDPS

-84 LWRTLTGI
+84 LWRTLTAI
-92 QLDAKGKQT
+92 QLDGKGKQT

-122 KLRSGIKWE
+122 KLRSGIKWQ
-131 DGKAVTCA
+131 DGQPVTCA

-147 TWDQESD
+147 TWDQDAD

-164 PVASIENAN
+164 PQATIENTA

-185 LSGVSCGKSGS
+185 LSGVSCGTSGS

-203 LKKAEGDFNFQ
+203 LLTASGDFNFQ

-234 DEVFSNGPYKIQS
+234 NQVFSYGPYQIQS
-247 RIKKDKTIM
+247 RIKKDKTIL
-256 VRNTSWDGKT
+256 VRNTYWDAKT
-266 DPIRLQNVEKIDML
+266 DPIRVAAPDKIDML

-289 NLYIENTGRAVNGF
+289 NLYIEDTGRAVNGIA
-303 VNGPLTQ
+303 NGPLTQ
-310 NVPIIYDAEKDAL
+310 NVPLIYDSEMDAL
-323 QPLFENRG
+323 QPLFEKRG

-338 VYWLAINV
+338 VTWLAINV
-346 QKVTDLNLRKAV
+346 QKVTDLNLRKAI

-385 DGVGGYSKS
+385 EGIAGYSKS
-394 TVCSASPKG
+394 TVCSTSPKG
-403 DVAKAKAF
+403 DVAKAKEY
-411 MAKVKKNKELVFAYS
+411 MAKVKTNKEVTFVYS

-437 SLQSSLK
+437 SLQSSLT
-444 KAGINVKIKPIDS
+444 KAGIKIKIKPIDS
-457 TEYYTILEEQGPDA
+457 TEYYTILEQQGADA

-491 PLFRSEL
+491 PLFRSDL

-509 RVTDKKL
+509 RVTDKTL
-516 DAMLAAAAAETNPAK
+516 DAMMTKAAAETNPAK
-531 QTAAWVA
+531 ANAAWVA
-538 IDKYIVNTIAAVVP
+538 VEKYIVNTIAAVVP
-552 MWQSKTL
+552 MYQDKTL

-567 NIYNPIANSYD
+567 AQYNPIANSND
-578 WATMYIKNPKLN
+578 WASVYIKNPKL

>member
-13 ALGTASLITAS
+13 ALGTASLIMTS
-24 VAPAANAAGGIAIN
+24 VAPAANAAGGLAIN
-38 AKAVGPAPALPG
+38 AKAVGPAPALAG

-56 MNYTGKSDVNHLDPT
+56 LNYTGKSDVNHLDPT

-84 LWRTLTGI
+84 LWRTLTGV

-117 KTWTF
+117 KTWVF
-122 KLRSGIKWE
+122 KLRTGIKWE
-131 DGKAVTCA
+131 DGQAVTCA

-147 TWDQESD
+147 TWDQEAA
-154 SVVLTGGTSY
+154 SVVLNGGTSY
-164 PVASIENAN
+164 PQATIENTE
-173 GFKGPYA
+173 GFKGPFA
-180 TPTKD
+180 TPTKN
-185 LSGVSCGKSGS
+185 LSGVTCGKSGS

-203 LKKAEGDFNFQ
+203 LLQATGDFNFQ

-228 TGVNYD
+228 TGATYD
-234 DEVFSNGPYKIQS
+234 DKVFSNGPYKIQT
-247 RIKKDKTIM
+247 RINKDKTIL
-256 VRNTSWDGKT
+256 VRNTYWDTKT

-289 NLYIENTGRAVNGF
+289 NLYIENKGRAVNGI
-303 VNGPLTQ
+303 VNGPLAQ
-310 NVPIIYDAEKDAL
+310 NVSLIYDSEKDAL
-323 QPLFENRG
+323 QPIFENRG

-346 QKVTDLNLRKAV
+346 QKVTDLNLRKAI

-385 DGVGGYSKS
+385 AGIGGYSKS
-394 TVCSASPKG
+394 TVCTSSPKG
-403 DVAKAKAF
+403 DVAKAKAY
-411 MAKVKKNKELVFAYS
+411 MAKVKTNKEVTFAYS

-437 SLQSSLK
+437 SLQSSLT
-444 KAGINVKIKPIDS
+444 KAGIKVKIKAIDS
-457 TEYYTILEEQGPDA
+457 TDYYTILEEQGPDA
-471 PDLMLYAW
+471 PDLMIYAW
-479 GYDWPNASTIYP
+479 GYDWPNSSTIYP

-498 VGTDV
+498 VGTDL

-509 RVTDKKL
+509 RVKDAKL
-516 DAMLAAAAAETNPAK
+516 DAMMVAASKETNAAK

-538 IDKYIVNTIAAVVP
+538 IDKYIVSTIAAVVP

-567 NIYNPIANSYD
+567 AQYNPTANSND
-578 WATMYIKNPKLN
+578 WATVYIKNPKL